1 MVMQTWTNARTQVH
15 RADRQ
20 FMAAGLS
27 YDRIWLHQCKRQ
39 RGEHKHKWEVSM
51 GNTHTHTN
59 LITLDGDECGLIL
72 WLECS
77 RWEGSDLLLRA
88 ISYRP
93 KVQPDGIPRYNEC
106 IYSYAGNRI
115 SPKSIHRNNIS
126 FEFHWVTSKKTQEG
140 QKIIWLLE
148 SDKCDQTWGC
158 KTFITFSWQWLLK
171 RISPVFFLDADVRR
185 GKSSFFNVFSKLIN
199 IYYVIGYIWLRKK

>member
-1 MVMQTWTNARTQVH
+1 M
-15 RADRQ
+15 
-20 FMAAGLS
+20 GS
-27 YDRIWLHQCKRQ
+27 EY
-39 RGEHKHKWEVSM
+39 GKHA
-51 GNTHTHTN
+51 HTHTN

-126 FEFHWVTSKKTQEG
+126 FEFH
-140 QKIIWLLE
+140 
-148 SDKCDQTWGC
+148 
-158 KTFITFSWQWLLK
+158 
-171 RISPVFFLDADVRR
+171 
-185 GKSSFFNVFSKLIN
+185 
-199 IYYVIGYIWLRKK
+199 